1 MSRLR
6 NFRFNVLIF
15 AGIFLA
21 PALASAQIDPTPD
34 QAKIKVYLPADAIL
48 HVDGAQT
55 QATGEI
61 RNFISPPLIRGKK
74 YVYTLRASW
83 KEGGKEVSIERTAR
97 LEAGLDV
104 IVDFREP
111 AQSVE
116 NLEPDTIEQ
125 LLKLAG
131 IKKGELIYDPKCGD
145 GRVLIAAAQ
154 KFGAKG
160 IGFETDSQRVSEAL
174 ENVKKSGVA
183 DSVSIKLQEMAAQD
197 FKDANIV
204 ALHLSPEGNVKLMP
218 QLAKLAPGTR
228 IVANDSDMK
237 GAKPA
242 KKISISAKAQNAGET
257 KEHMLYL
264 WIVPWEK
271 E

>member
-1 MSRLR
+1 MSRSRDLR
-6 NFRFNVLIF
+6 FTVLILVT
-15 AGIFLA
+15 IFLV
-21 PALASAQIDPTPD
+21 PAVARAQIGVSPD
-34 QAKIKVYLPADAIL
+34 QVRIKVYLPADAVL

-61 RNFISPPLIRGKK
+61 RNFISPPLTRGKK
-74 YVYTLRASW
+74 YVYTLRATW
-83 KEGGKEVSIERTAR
+83 KEGGKEVSSERTAH

-111 AQSVE
+111 VQSAE
-116 NLEPDTIEQ
+116 NLEADTIEQ

-131 IKKGELIYDPKCGD
+131 VKKGDVIYDPKCGD

-160 IGFETDSQRVSEAL
+160 IGFETDSQRVNEAT
-174 ENVKKSGVA
+174 ENIKKSGVA

-197 FKDANIV
+197 FKDANVV

-218 QLAKLAPGTR
+218 QLAKLSPGTR
-228 IVANDSDMK
+228 IVSNDADMK

-242 KKISISAKAQNAGET
+242 KKVSISAKVPNAGEM
-257 KEHMLYL
+257 KEHTLYL